1 MAGEPTALLKG
12 SILRSYLLMNM
23 LSRAR
28 AHVNARGASFDPGS
42 ELKLFIS
49 HNKHKQARVS
59 IKKTGEQSRS
69 RLDAT
74 STPLYSENMSWI
86 KAISLSNSFTYMYE
100 LAKI

>member
-1 MAGEPTALLKG
+1 MAGEPTALLKV

-28 AHVNARGASFDPGS
+28 AHVNARGASLDPGS

-49 HNKHKQARVS
+49 HNKHKHARVS
-59 IKKTGEQSRS
+59 ITKTGEQSRS
-69 RLDAT
+69 RLDVN

-86 KAISLSNSFTYMYE
+86 KVIFLSSSFTYMYE
-100 LAKI
+100 LARI